1 MAWAVID
8 ASLPLTKQILQIVN
22 LGEKYNKALI
32 IIVNKCDII
41 EKKELIVE
49 ELKNR
54 LKSLSY
60 CPIVCLSALK
70 GRGINLLVKVLGEMI
85 KQSQKQ
91 LTRKQIEETTEQ
103 MVTNNPP
110 NYYQGGKLKIYYA
123 KHEPGLVHFF
133 IFFIN
138 NPKWTHFSY
147 QRYMANYLR
156 KNLGLEY
163 LPIKILLR
171 KSV

>member
-1 MAWAVID
+1 MA
-8 ASLPLTKQILQIVN
+8 
-22 LGEKYNKALI
+22 
-32 IIVNKCDII
+32 

-70 GRGINLLVKVLGEMI
+70 GSGINLLVKALGEMI
-85 KQSQKQ
+85 KQSQKKF
-91 LTRKQIEETTEQ
+91 TRKQIEETTEQ
-103 MVTNNPP
+103 MLANNPP

-123 KHEPGLVHFF
+123 KHELGLTHFF

-138 NPKWTHFSY
+138 NP
-147 QRYMANYLR
+147 Q
-156 KNLGLEY
+156 
-163 LPIKILLR
+163 
-171 KSV
+171 